1 MTQREAIK
9 RIYGIEDGII
19 LGKLVRLRDAITNI
33 VGKEW
38 SVLFVLDILANL
50 MMYSNVIDLID
61 ENITDEYKNN
71 FGKRVE
77 VLFNIVSMDQLIEMI
92 GNIINLEPPKTK
104 SR

>member
-9 RIYGIEDGII
+9 KIYGIEDNVL
-19 LGKLVRLRDAITNI
+19 LGKITDLSDIITNI

-38 SVLFVLDILANL
+38 SQLFILDILANL
-50 MMYSNVIDLID
+50 MMYSHIIDLID
-61 ENITDEYKNN
+61 ENITDEDKNN

-77 VLFNIVSMDQLIEMI
+77 VLLKIVPTDRLIEMI
-92 GNIINLEPPKTK
+92 GNIINLEPPKTN